1 MYKFL
6 IKILSLRFLNSTK
19 RKEYRNAKLANHINK
34 LNAKHKWGV
43 SYSVFDGHELLE
55 KSILSIRE
63 SVDYINVVYQTTSWY
78 GNKCDD
84 DLLPTLC
91 RLKDAGLIDELIEY
105 PYIHKA
111 NRSGHAPK
119 YEKQKRTLG
128 LEAAKKAKCTYF
140 MTMDCDEFYF
150 KDELENAKKH
160 ILLNNVSHSYVLIYH
175 YVLEPIYRKL
185 NAEYYVPFFSKIN
198 IYSSFIPFHFEHF
211 YICNADPTR
220 ILNKYLL
227 FKFLFIKIYGKYRP
241 FILPNI
247 AMHHMS
253 SIRKNIMS
261 KINNSS
267 DEHAQNKI
275 LHSYNNALKEIEKIK
290 NGEGSCNII
299 LVKNY
304 FHINIK

>member
-1 MYKFL
+1 MYKLL
-6 IKILSLRFLNSTK
+6 IKLLSLRFLKSQK
-19 RKEYRNAKLANHINK
+19 RKEYRNAKLSSHINK
-34 LNAKHKWGV
+34 INAKKLNTKHKWGV

-78 GNKCDD
+78 GSKCDE
-84 DLLPTLC
+84 DLLPTLY

-105 PYIHKA
+105 TYIHKEG
-111 NRSGHAPK
+111 RSGHAPK

-128 LEAAKKAKCTYF
+128 LEAAKKAGCTYF

-150 KDELENAKKH
+150 KDEMEKAKKY
-160 ILLNNVSHSYVLIYH
+160 ILINNISHSFVIIYH

-198 IYSSFIPFHFEHF
+198 KYSSFIPFHFEH
-211 YICNADPTR
+211 YYVCLVDPTR
-220 ILNKYLL
+220 LLNKLIL
-227 FKFLFIKIYGKYRP
+227 FKFLFFKIYGKYHP
-241 FILPNI
+241 FILNDI

-261 KINNSS
+261 KIANSS
-267 DEHAQNKI
+267 DEYAQDKMKT
-275 LHSYNNALKEIEKIK
+275 SYISALREIESLK
-290 NGEGSCNII
+290 NGGGLATS
-299 LVKNY
+299 L
-304 FHINIK
+304 